1 MDKLDLGQFIQQGY
15 YVTLGVSSALLE
27 GLQDEAKREENLRL
41 FTGPIDTLPQK
52 LSEKGVTTEAE
63 ARRFVDEF
71 IATQLRGESSQP
83 SQSIKVEQDADGN
96 TTVTTTA
103 TTIDGN
109 GSPSSAN
116 PNNNTGSTNKATIE
130 LKELTEQLAALRSEL
145 QSLREGPR

>member
-71 IATQLRGESSQP
+71 IATQLRGEPSQP
-83 SQSIKVEQDADGN
+83 IKVEQDEDGN

-103 TTIDGN
+103 TTIDSDTSATG
-109 GSPSSAN
+109 GQTSS
-116 PNNNTGSTNKATIE
+116 TKATTE

-145 QSLREGPR
+145 QSLRAGSR

>member
-1 MDKLDLGQFIQQGY
+1 MDKLDLGQLIQQSY

-27 GLQDEAKREENLRL
+27 GLQDEGKREENLRL

-71 IATQLRGESSQP
+71 IANQLRGQGSSP
-83 SQSIKVEQDADGN
+83 IDVEQDEDGN

-103 TTIDGN
+103 TTIDASNSVNDG
-109 GSPSSAN
+109 GSSRSQA
-116 PNNNTGSTNKATIE
+116 KATAE
-130 LKELTEQLAALRSEL
+130 LQELTEQLAALRAEL
-145 QSLREGPR
+145 RTLRDNPR